1 MNITFW
7 ILTILMLLV
16 AIGLL
21 VYPIL
26 KVRQSS
32 TIAYKDSNLNIND
45 EKIKELDLDLAE
57 GRIDKL
63 FYKAAREELDRELL
77 IDIPAD
83 SRETAALH
91 YAGAAKR
98 HPALALMIT
107 IFVPALVL
115 LLYLELGMHSA
126 NDEAF
131 IASQKQSR
139 QPASA
144 EASAKQAPSMEQLT
158 KQLEAR
164 IEKNGGT
171 VQDWTMLARAHK
183 HIGQYPLAEKS
194 FAVALQQDENN
205 AQLMLEL
212 AEMMAMNN
220 DRKFS
225 IESRDLVRKAYALE
239 ANNANVLWFSGVA
252 EYQFGN
258 YQLAIDRL
266 TALLSMELGDE
277 NVKKSAVAM
286 ISESRQK
293 LIAAG
298 EEMPELEAMLG
309 VTTMA
314 EAGTPEAGMSKA
326 ALPAARP
333 ATVAPTTAAPTAAGV
348 TATTGSI
355 TSLTVT
361 VNVSDEIRKKF
372 NANDAIFVYAK
383 AKQGPKMP
391 LAAQRMTLAELPA
404 TVLLDDSMAMMAG
417 MNLSA
422 FEQLVVSARVTKSGA
437 AIAQSGDYIG
447 SVDFE
452 NKKTPASINI
462 VIDTAIP

>member
-26 KVRQSS
+26 RVRESS

-57 GRIDKL
+57 GRIDQL

-77 IDIPAD
+77 IDIPAE

-91 YAGAAKR
+91 YAGAARR
-98 HPALALMIT
+98 HTALALMIT

-115 LLYLELGMHSA
+115 LLYLQLGMHSA
-126 NDEAF
+126 SDEAF
-131 IASQKQSR
+131 IASQKRPQQST
-139 QPASA
+139 SING
-144 EASAKQAPSMEQLT
+144 SAKQAPSMEQLT

-164 IEKNGGT
+164 IEQNGGS

-183 HIGQYPLAEKS
+183 YQKQYGLAEKS
-194 FAVALQQDENN
+194 FAVALQHDENN

-212 AEMMAMNN
+212 AEMMALNN
-220 DRKFS
+220 NRQFTAA
-225 IESRDLVRKAYALE
+225 SRELVLKAYALE
-239 ANNANVLWFSGVA
+239 PNNANVLWFSGVA
-252 EYQFGN
+252 EYQSGN
-258 YQLAIDRL
+258 YQRAIDRL
-266 TALLSMELGDE
+266 TALLPMASGEE
-277 NVKKSAVAM
+277 NVVKSATAM
-286 ISESRQK
+286 IGKSREQ

-298 EEMPELEAMLG
+298 QEMPELEVLLG
-309 VTTMA
+309 VTTIA
-314 EAGTPEAGMSKA
+314 QAGMTQA
-326 ALPAARP
+326 APVVSPATARP
-333 ATVAPTTAAPTAAGV
+333 ATVAPVASATAAASST
-348 TATTGSI
+348 
-355 TSLTVT
+355 TSLSVT
-361 VNVSDEIRKKF
+361 VNASDEVRKNF
-372 NANDAIFVYAK
+372 NANDVVFVYAK
-383 AKQGPKMP
+383 AKQGPRMP

-404 TVLLDDSMAMMAG
+404 TVLLDDSMAMVAG

-422 FEQLVVSARVTKSGA
+422 FEQLVISARVSKSGS

-447 SVDFE
+447 STDFNNE
-452 NKKTPASINI
+452 KTQASINI
-462 VIDTAIP
+462 VIDTAVP

>member
-26 KVRQSS
+26 RVRQSS

-57 GRIDKL
+57 GRIDQL
-63 FYKAAREELDRELL
+63 FYKAAREELGRELL
-77 IDIPAD
+77 IDIPAE

-115 LLYLELGMHSA
+115 LLYLQLGMHSA
-126 NDEAF
+126 SDEAF

-139 QPASA
+139 QTSSAGASA
-144 EASAKQAPSMEQLT
+144 EQPPSMEQLT

-164 IEKNGGT
+164 IEQNGGT

-183 HIGQYPLAEKS
+183 YLGQYGLAEKS
-194 FAVALQQDENN
+194 FAVAYQQDENN

-212 AEMMAMNN
+212 AEMMALNN
-220 DRKFS
+220 NRQFTAP
-225 IESRDLVRKAYALE
+225 SRELVLKAYALE
-239 ANNANVLWFSGVA
+239 PNNANVLWFSGVA
-252 EYQFGN
+252 EYQSGN
-258 YQLAIDRL
+258 YRQAIDRL
-266 TALLSMELGDE
+266 LALLPMASGEE
-277 NVKKSAVAM
+277 NVVKSATAM
-286 ISESRQK
+286 ISKSREQ

-298 EEMPELEAMLG
+298 QEMPELEVLLG
-309 VTTMA
+309 VTTMSQ
-314 EAGTPEAGMSKA
+314 AGMSKA
-326 ALPAARP
+326 AVTPVTARS
-333 ATVAPTTAAPTAAGV
+333 ATVAPVASATAATSS
-348 TATTGSI
+348 T
-355 TSLTVT
+355 TSLSVT
-361 VNVSDEIRKKF
+361 VNASDDVRNKF
-372 NANDAIFVYAK
+372 NANDVIFVYAK
-383 AKQGPKMP
+383 AKQGPRMP

-404 TVLLDDSMAMMAG
+404 TVLLDDSMAMVAG

-422 FEQLVVSARVTKSGA
+422 FVQLVISARVSKSGSA
-437 AIAQSGDYIG
+437 SGPSGDYIG
-447 SVDFE
+447 STDFK
-452 NKKTPASINI
+452 NQKTQASINI
-462 VIDTAIP
+462 VIDTAVP

>member
-26 KVRQSS
+26 RVRQSS

-57 GRIDKL
+57 GRIDQL

-77 IDIPAD
+77 IDIPAE

-91 YAGAAKR
+91 YTGAAKR

-107 IFVPALVL
+107 IFIPALVL

-126 NDEAF
+126 SDEAF

-139 QPASA
+139 QTASA
-144 EASAKQAPSMEQLT
+144 GASAKQPLSMEQLT

-164 IEKNGGT
+164 IEQNGGT

-183 HIGQYPLAEKS
+183 YPGQYGLAEKS
-194 FAVALQQDENN
+194 FAVALEQDENN

-212 AEMMAMNN
+212 AEMMALNN
-220 DRKFS
+220 NRQFTAP
-225 IESRDLVRKAYALE
+225 SRELVLKAYALE
-239 ANNANVLWFSGVA
+239 PNNANVLWFSGVA
-252 EYQFGN
+252 EYQSGN
-258 YQLAIDRL
+258 YRQAIDRL
-266 TALLSMELGDE
+266 VALLPMASGEE
-277 NVKKSAVAM
+277 NVVKSATAM
-286 ISESRQK
+286 ISKSREQ

-298 EEMPELEAMLG
+298 QEMPELEVLLG
-309 VTTMA
+309 VTTLSQ
-314 EAGTPEAGMSKA
+314 AGMSKA
-326 ALPAARP
+326 APVVTPATARP
-333 ATVAPTTAAPTAAGV
+333 ATAAPAASATAATSS
-348 TATTGSI
+348 T
-355 TSLTVT
+355 TSLSVT
-361 VNVSDEIRKKF
+361 VNASDEVRKNF
-372 NANDAIFVYAK
+372 NANDVIFVYAK
-383 AKQGPKMP
+383 AKQGPRMP

-404 TVLLDDSMAMMAG
+404 TVLLDDSMAMVAG

-422 FEQLVVSARVTKSGA
+422 FEQLVISARVSKSGS

-447 SVDFE
+447 STDFK
-452 NKKTPASINI
+452 NQKTQASINI
-462 VIDTAIP
+462 VIDTAVP

>member
-7 ILTILMLLV
+7 ILTILMLLL

-26 KVRQSS
+26 RVRQSS
-32 TIAYKDSNLNIND
+32 SIAYKDSNLNIND

-57 GRIDKL
+57 GRIDQL

-77 IDIPAD
+77 IDIPAE

-107 IFVPALVL
+107 IFIPALVL

-126 NDEAF
+126 SDEAF

-139 QPASA
+139 QTASA
-144 EASAKQAPSMEQLT
+144 GASANQPPSIEELT
-158 KQLEAR
+158 KKLETR
-164 IEKNGGT
+164 IEQNGGT

-183 HIGQYPLAEKS
+183 YLGQYGLAEKS

-212 AEMMAMNN
+212 AEMMALNN
-220 DRKFS
+220 NRQFTAP
-225 IESRDLVRKAYALE
+225 SRELVLKAYALE
-239 ANNANVLWFSGVA
+239 PNNANTLWFAGVA
-252 EYQFGN
+252 EYQSGN
-258 YQLAIDRL
+258 YRLAIDRL
-266 TALLSMELGDE
+266 TTLLPMARGEE
-277 NVKKSAVAM
+277 NVVKSATAM
-286 ISESRQK
+286 ISDSRQK

-298 EEMPELEAMLG
+298 EEMPELEVLLG
-309 VTTMA
+309 VTTL
-314 EAGTPEAGMSKA
+314 TQAGMSKA
-326 ALPAARP
+326 APVVTPATARP
-333 ATVAPTTAAPTAAGV
+333 ASVAPAASAAA
-348 TATTGSI
+348 TATVVAASST
-355 TSLTVT
+355 TSLSVT
-361 VNVSDEIRKKF
+361 VNVSDEVRQKF
-372 NANDAIFVYAK
+372 NANDVIFVYAK
-383 AKQGPKMP
+383 AKQGPRMP

-404 TVLLDDSMAMMAG
+404 TVLLDDSMAMVAG

-422 FEQLVVSARVTKSGA
+422 FEQLVVSARVSKSGS

-447 SVDFE
+447 STDFK
-452 NKKTPASINI
+452 NQKTQASINI
-462 VIDTAIP
+462 VIDTAVP

>member
-7 ILTILMLLV
+7 ILTILMLLL

-26 KVRQSS
+26 RVRQSS
-32 TIAYKDSNLNIND
+32 SIAYKDSNLNIND

-57 GRIDKL
+57 GRIDQPS
-63 FYKAAREELDRELL
+63 YKAAREELDRELL
-77 IDIPAD
+77 IDIPAE

-115 LLYLELGMHSA
+115 LLYLELGMYAA

-131 IASQKQSR
+131 VASQKQSR

-144 EASAKQAPSMEQLT
+144 GVSANQSPSIEELT
-158 KQLEAR
+158 KKLEAR
-164 IEKNGGT
+164 IEQSGGT

-183 HIGQYPLAEKS
+183 YLGQYGLAEKS

-212 AEMMAMNN
+212 AEMMALSNG
-220 DRKFS
+220 RQFTAQ
-225 IESRDLVRKAYALE
+225 SRELVLKAYALE
-239 ANNANVLWFSGVA
+239 PNNANTLWFAGVA
-252 EYQFGN
+252 EYQSGN
-258 YQLAIDRL
+258 YRQAIDRL
-266 TALLSMELGDE
+266 VALLPIASGEE
-277 NVKKSAVAM
+277 NVVKSATAM
-286 ISESRQK
+286 ISDSRQK

-298 EEMPELEAMLG
+298 EEMPELEVLLG
-309 VTTMA
+309 ATTMT
-314 EAGTPEAGMSKA
+314 EAAPVVR
-326 ALPAARP
+326 PAA
-333 ATVAPTTAAPTAAGV
+333 ATLASVAPVASATAATSS
-348 TATTGSI
+348 T
-355 TSLTVT
+355 TSLSVS
-361 VNVSDEIRKKF
+361 VNVSDEVRNKF
-372 NANDAIFVYAK
+372 NANDVIFVYAK
-383 AKQGPKMP
+383 AKQGPRMP

-404 TVLLDDSMAMMAG
+404 TVLLDDSMAMAEG

-422 FEQLVVSARVTKSGA
+422 FEQLVISARVSKSGS

-447 SVDFE
+447 STDFK
-452 NKKTPASINI
+452 NQKTQASINI
-462 VIDTAIP
+462 VIDTAVP

>member
-26 KVRQSS
+26 RVRQSS

-57 GRIDKL
+57 GRIDQL

-77 IDIPAD
+77 IDIPAE

-126 NDEAF
+126 SDEAF

-139 QPASA
+139 QPSSAGASA
-144 EASAKQAPSMEQLT
+144 EQPLSMEQLT

-164 IEKNGGT
+164 IEQNGGT
-171 VQDWTMLARAHK
+171 GQDWTMLARAHK
-183 HIGQYPLAEKS
+183 YLGQYGLAEKS
-194 FAVALQQDENN
+194 FAVALEQDENN

-212 AEMMAMNN
+212 AEMMALNN
-220 DRKFS
+220 NRQFTAP
-225 IESRDLVRKAYALE
+225 SRELVLKAYALE
-239 ANNANVLWFSGVA
+239 PNNANVLWFSGVA
-252 EYQFGN
+252 EYQSGN
-258 YQLAIDRL
+258 YQQAIDRL
-266 TALLSMELGDE
+266 TTLLPMASGEE
-277 NVKKSAVAM
+277 NVVKSATAM
-286 ISESRQK
+286 ISKSREQ

-298 EEMPELEAMLG
+298 QEMPELEVLLG
-309 VTTMA
+309 VTTLSQ
-314 EAGTPEAGMSKA
+314 AGMSKA
-326 ALPAARP
+326 APVVTPAAARP
-333 ATVAPTTAAPTAAGV
+333 VSAAPAASATAATSS
-348 TATTGSI
+348 T
-355 TSLTVT
+355 TSLSVT
-361 VNVSDEIRKKF
+361 VNASDEVRKKF
-372 NANDAIFVYAK
+372 NANDVIFVYAK
-383 AKQGPKMP
+383 AKQGPRMP

-404 TVLLDDSMAMMAG
+404 TVLLDDSMAMVAG

-422 FEQLVVSARVTKSGA
+422 FEQLVISARVSKSGS

-447 SVDFE
+447 STDFK
-452 NKKTPASINI
+452 NQKTQASINL
-462 VIDTAIP
+462 VIDTAVP

>member
-26 KVRQSS
+26 RVRQSS

-57 GRIDKL
+57 GRIDQL

-77 IDIPAD
+77 IDIPAE

-98 HPALALMIT
+98 HPALALIIT
-107 IFVPALVL
+107 IFVPASAL
-115 LLYLELGMHSA
+115 LLYLDLGMPSA

-144 EASAKQAPSMEQLT
+144 GASAKQAPSMEQLT

-164 IEKNGGT
+164 IEQNGGS

-183 HIGQYPLAEKS
+183 YLGQYGLAEKS

-212 AEMMAMNN
+212 AEMMALNN

-225 IESRDLVRKAYALE
+225 AESRELVNKAYALE
-239 ANNANVLWFSGVA
+239 PNNANVLWFSGVA

-258 YQLAIDRL
+258 YRQAIDRL
-266 TALLSMELGDE
+266 TALLPIAAGEE
-277 NVKKSAVAM
+277 EVVKSATAM
-286 ISESRQK
+286 ISNSRQQ

-298 EEMPELEAMLG
+298 EEMPELEVLLAATAMIQ
-309 VTTMA
+309 TA
-314 EAGTPEAGMSKA
+314 ENQAGMS
-326 ALPAARP
+326 
-333 ATVAPTTAAPTAAGV
+333 TAAPVVKQATAKPADV
-348 TATTGSI
+348 ASSSAAASSI
-355 TSLTVT
+355 TSLSVT
-361 VNVSDEIRKKF
+361 VNVSDEVRKKF
-372 NANDAIFVYAK
+372 KANDVIFVYAK
-383 AKQGPKMP
+383 AKQGPRMP

-422 FEQLVVSARVTKSGA
+422 FEQLVISA
-437 AIAQSGDYIG
+437 
-447 SVDFE
+447 
-452 NKKTPASINI
+452 
-462 VIDTAIP
+462 